1 MHGILIGLC
10 SFLLIGLFH
19 PIVIKAEYY
28 FSKRIYPLFIIAGIV
43 CLFIAFFTENQ
54 FLSSLL
60 GVAGFSSF
68 WSVKELF
75 EQERRVQKGWFP
87 KNPNRAVMKN

>member
-1 MHGILIGLC
+1 MYGIFVGFC

-28 FSKRIYPLFIIAGIV
+28 FTKRVYPLFIIAGIIFLV
-43 CLFIAFFTENQ
+43 IAFLIQNQ
-54 FLSSLL
+54 VVSSLL
-60 GVAGFSSF
+60 GVTGFSCF

-75 EQERRVQKGWFP
+75 EQEKRVEKGWFP
-87 KNPNRAVMKN
+87 KNPNRK

>member
-28 FSKRIYPLFIIAGIV
+28 FSKRIYPLFIIAGTV
-43 CLFIAFFTENQ
+43 CLFIAFFIENQ

-60 GVAGFSSF
+60 GVTGFSSF

-75 EQERRVQKGWFP
+75 EQERRVQKG
-87 KNPNRAVMKN
+87 